1 MSRWC
6 TGGIGGER
14 GINSSLLPSQFA
26 SVREWSAVPSAW
38 QTGEN
43 DRKEVLWLER
53 EKGTAN
59 ICKNTFL
66 TRATGLKSLRENKNY
81 IIFLSYSSWSGSK
94 DWKMVRTPPKEI
106 FVLNGNKR
114 IQAKSWD
121 KPQCGIRIYGG
132 RKKDGKE
139 VPWGRNEGR
148 ELKVFISRVFFLET
162 ETVGAGSF
170 KSFRGKL

>member
-1 MSRWC
+1 MRTNLWTEKKPQQQVVRGCYWWC

-66 TRATGLKSLRENKNY
+66 TGATGLKSLRENKNY

-94 DWKMVRTPPKEI
+94 DWKMVRTCLQLKILLCLMVTKEYRLKAGTSYSVGLE
-106 FVLNGNKR
+106 FMEEER
-114 IQAKSWD
+114 RMA
-121 KPQCGIRIYGG
+121 
-132 RKKDGKE
+132 RKYHE
-139 VPWGRNEGR
+139 EGMR
-148 ELKVFISRVFFLET
+148 EES
-162 ETVGAGSF
+162 
-170 KSFRGKL
+170 